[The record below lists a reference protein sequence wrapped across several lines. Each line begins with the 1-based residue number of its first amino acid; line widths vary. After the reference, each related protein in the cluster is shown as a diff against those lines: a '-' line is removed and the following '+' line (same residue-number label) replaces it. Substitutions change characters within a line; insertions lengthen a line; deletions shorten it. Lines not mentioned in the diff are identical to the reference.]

1 MDYLIISDSELFNI
15 NKKILCLWSQNILRH
30 FFLPPGIGTVK
41 QSDFGARIKE
51 HSMTQG

>member
-1 MDYLIISDSELFNI
+1 MVTKYIEA
-15 NKKILCLWSQNILRH
+15 